1 MLAYQCVLMCD
12 SYAEGDR
19 QFQKGIFYS
28 QERIGLVLRYICLFE
43 RETIDCLL
51 ADALLQDAR
60 QELRI
65 PAALVADA
73 VAVAVACEDHV
84 AGVQHLA
91 FVIVRDHN
99 FAFQDIVNLRIRKV
113 RVLLDLAPRRNVD
126 DVEHIGLVQHF
137 GRRQNHFFVDNTGN
151 VALVFDL
158 YGLDFIFMLN
168 HIMRFLKKMTNA
180 NYSQ

>member
-1 MLAYQCVLMCD
+1 MCD

-51 ADALLQDAR
+51 ADALLQDTR

-73 VAVAVACEDHV
+73 VAIAIACEDHI
-84 AGVQHLA
+84 ARVQHLA
-91 FVIVRDHN
+91 FVIVGNHN
-99 FAFQDIVNLRIRKV
+99 FALQDVVDFSIRQM
-113 RVLLDLAPRRNVD
+113 RMLLDLTSRRNVD
-126 DVEHIGLVQHF
+126 DIEHIGLVQHF
-137 GRRQNHFFVDNTGN
+137 SRRQNHFFVDNTGN
-151 VALVFDL
+151 VSLVYDRD
-158 YGLDFIFMLN
+158 GLDFIFMFD
-168 HIMRFLKKMTNA
+168 H
-180 NYSQ
+180 NYSVFEK